1 MANDSSITLPQSA
14 YSIQEAAALIEK
26 SDQTVRKY
34 IKDGRFPNVSM
45 VPGDKGD
52 EYSIP
57 ASDLGAYIAEKGL
70 VINLHQSHDQSETA
84 PSELISGLVDAREKI
99 GHLTGQVENLTSDR
113 ERITRE
119 RDQARSDLEHE
130 RTGHEQTAAQLTE
143 SDKAKAVAEARVEEL
158 RTQLKKAEIQ
168 NDAMAQERDSLDLQH
183 RELQKSSAESLS
195 ALSADLDGVRNDLE
209 NANEQTQV
217 TAGERNELAAKL
229 AEAEASMGWWT
240 RRKYQR

>member
-57 ASDLGAYIAEKGL
+57 AGDLGNLIAEKGL
-70 VINLHQSHDQSETA
+70 VINLDQSSDQPDTI
-84 PSELISGLVDAREKI
+84 PSELISDLIDAREKI

-113 ERITRE
+113 DRITRE

-130 RTGHEQTAAQLTE
+130 RTGHEQTTSHLTE
-143 SDKAKAVAEARVEEL
+143 SDKSKAVAEARVEEL
-158 RTQLKKAEIQ
+158 RGQLEKAEHLRTE
-168 NDAMAQERDSLDLQH
+168 AAQERDSLDQRYL
-183 RELQKSSAESLS
+183 ELQKESAETLS
-195 ALSADLDGVRNDLE
+195 AASADFE
-209 NANEQTQV
+209 TA
-217 TAGERNELAAKL
+217 AGERDELAAKL
-229 AEAEASMGWWT
+229 AQAEASMGWWT
-240 RRKYQR
+240 RRRYLR

>member
-57 ASDLGAYIAEKGL
+57 AGDLGNLIAEKGL
-70 VINLHQSHDQSETA
+70 VINLDQSSDQPDTI
-84 PSELISGLVDAREKI
+84 PSELISDLIDAREKI

-113 ERITRE
+113 DRIARE

-130 RTGHEQTAAQLTE
+130 RTGHEQTTSHLTE
-143 SDKAKAVAEARVEEL
+143 SDKSKAVAEARVEEL
-158 RTQLKKAEIQ
+158 RGQLEKAEHLRTE
-168 NDAMAQERDSLDLQH
+168 AAQERDSLDQKYL
-183 RELQKSSAESLS
+183 ELQKESAE
-195 ALSADLDGVRNDLE
+195 ALSAASADFE
-209 NANEQTQV
+209 TA
-217 TAGERNELAAKL
+217 AGERDELAAKL
-229 AEAEASMGWWT
+229 AQAEASMGWWT
-240 RRKYQR
+240 RRRYLR

>member
-57 ASDLGAYIAEKGL
+57 AGDLGNLIAEKGL
-70 VINLHQSHDQSETA
+70 VINLDQSSDQPDTI
-84 PSELISGLVDAREKI
+84 PSELISDLIDAREKI

-113 ERITRE
+113 DRITRE

-130 RTGHEQTAAQLTE
+130 RTGHEQTTSHLTE
-143 SDKAKAVAEARVEEL
+143 SDKSKAVAEARVEEL
-158 RTQLKKAEIQ
+158 RGQLEKAEHLRTE
-168 NDAMAQERDSLDLQH
+168 AAQERDSLDQRYL
-183 RELQKSSAESLS
+183 ELQKESAETLS
-195 ALSADLDGVRNDLE
+195 AASADFE
-209 NANEQTQV
+209 TA
-217 TAGERNELAAKL
+217 AGERDELAAKL
-229 AEAEASMGWWT
+229 AQAEASMGRWT
-240 RRKYQR
+240 RRRYLR